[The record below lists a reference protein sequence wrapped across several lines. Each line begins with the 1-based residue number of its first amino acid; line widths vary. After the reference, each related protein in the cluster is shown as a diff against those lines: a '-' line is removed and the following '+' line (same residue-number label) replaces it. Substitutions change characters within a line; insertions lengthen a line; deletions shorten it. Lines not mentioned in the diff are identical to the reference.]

1 MNEEE
6 YLNLFKKVNK
16 DQDDQQYQNLNEVNN
31 NQQYQRLNETPDLS
45 QYKIQENVNDG
56 WGGVDFGVE
65 VRVNGQ
71 PTQREYQR
79 QFGAPQRRNRGG
91 GLNGLDQYLDDEIN
105 EVYRPKNIQQH
116 QPQHQQQ
123 IQPIIPQNI
132 SDVEVVS
139 LELFESINQRAMLS
153 LAGRT
158 QSIDPNRVS
167 GGGDTQIRYINS

>member
-6 YLNLFKKVNK
+6 YLNLFKKVN
-16 DQDDQQYQNLNEVNN
+16 QENQQFQNLNEVNN
-31 NQQYQRLNETPDLS
+31 YQQYQRLNETPDLS

-91 GLNGLDQYLDDEIN
+91 GLNGLDQYLDDDIN
-105 EVYRPKNIQQH
+105 EVYRPKNIP
-116 QPQHQQQ
+116 QPQPQP
-123 IQPIIPQNI
+123 IQPPIIPQNI

-158 QSIDPNRVS
+158 QGIDPNKLGNS
-167 GGGDTQIRYINS
+167 GGDTQIRYINS